1 MILLYNLLLR
11 IYFVLVLV
19 ASVSNSKAK
28 KWIVGR
34 CRLISRMRREIQPGT
49 GIVWFH
55 CASLGEFEQGR
66 PIIEA
71 YKLQHPEDK
80 ILLTFFS
87 PSGYE
92 VRKNYAGADYIY
104 YLPLDTYFNAKR
116 FVEIVQPKMAI
127 FVKYEF
133 WYHYLQAL
141 RKNSVPTY
149 VVSAIFRPN
158 QIFFKW
164 YGGMFRKMLTSYREL
179 FVQNQQSSDLLKAIG
194 VTNVTVSG
202 DTRFDRVADIA
213 QNAKSLPIV
222 EAFVGSSTAIVAGS
236 TWPED
241 ETIIANYISSHPHQ
255 KIVIAPHEIG
265 ESHIDDILSK
275 FRDTSVVRYTKV
287 AADEVSD
294 AQVLLI
300 DTIGILSS
308 VYSYGKIAYIGGGFG
323 VGIHNTLEAAT
334 FGMPVVFG
342 PNYHKFQEAK
352 DLIDL
357 GASKSISNAEELSSV
372 FDLFLEDRELLDRS
386 SVAAKCYVHSKIGAT
401 KRILDGMTQK

>member
-241 ETIIANYISSHPHQ
+241 ETIIASYISSHPHQ